1 MSEERGAAVRPA
13 GAPMVPMPRPS
24 GSDPKPDGTTTAGA
38 AEAVAPVVERAKEA
52 GGEVAQEARRRAE
65 EELVRRATQA
75 GERVS
80 GTAADLREV
89 AGELRRKG
97 KDGPARLA
105 EEAATR
111 IERVGSYLRNA
122 DVERLT
128 VDLGRAGRRQP
139 AALVLGAAAVGI
151 IAGRLLKASGPT
163 GPGTG
168 SGSQGS
174 GEGR

>member
-1 MSEERGAAVRPA
+1 MNEEGGAAVRPA

-24 GSDPKPDGTTTAGA
+24 GSGPKPDGTTARA

-52 GGEVAQEARRRAE
+52 GGEVAQEARRRAA
-65 EELVRRATQA
+65 EELDRRTTQA
-75 GERVS
+75 GERMA

-89 AGELRRKG
+89 ANELRHKG

-105 EEAATR
+105 DQAATR
-111 IERVGSYLRNA
+111 IERVGAYLRDA
-122 DVERLT
+122 DMERLAG
-128 VDLGRAGRRQP
+128 DLARAGRRRP
-139 AALVLGAAAVGI
+139 AALVLGTAAVGI

-163 GPGTG
+163 RSGARG
-168 SGSQGS
+168 GSQRS